1 MIRHRISLH
10 GHQSTR
16 IVSGL
21 IYYQEPDTLSKMPAG
36 LPPLSV
42 PRAGEGKRGKS
53 GHLAYLLRQAAGAV
67 RLRMERAFAD
77 LQITTA
83 QFVVM
88 TMLDA
93 YPHGSGADLARL
105 ALLTPQTVHGITS
118 NLLRAGLIN
127 RAPSTVHG
135 RIQSLALTRAGRK
148 LLAECKARVA
158 FLEQGLTADLT
169 GQEEE
174 MIRKWL
180 VRLTLPDVK

>member
-1 MIRHRISLH
+1 
-10 GHQSTR
+10 
-16 IVSGL
+16 
-21 IYYQEPDTLSKMPAG
+21 
-36 LPPLSV
+36 
-42 PRAGEGKRGKS
+42 
-53 GHLAYLLRQAAGAV
+53 
-67 RLRMERAFAD
+67 MERAFAD

-93 YPHGSGADLARL
+93 YPHASGADLARL

-118 NLLRAGLIN
+118 NLLRAGLIS

-135 RIQSLALTRAGRK
+135 RIQSLALTGAGRK

-158 FLEQGLTADLT
+158 FLERGLTADLT

-180 VRLTLPDVK
+180 VRLTLPDVE